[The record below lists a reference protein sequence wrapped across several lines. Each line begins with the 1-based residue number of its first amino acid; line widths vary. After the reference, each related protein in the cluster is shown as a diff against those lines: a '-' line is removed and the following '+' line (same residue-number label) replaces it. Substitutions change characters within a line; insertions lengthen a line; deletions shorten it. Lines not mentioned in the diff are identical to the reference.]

1 MLSFKTNA
9 FYTLR
14 WRANHTPRSTRAI
27 CVALLL
33 TLVELL
39 PDDQISLSLTGEGLP
54 KPVPAHL
61 AALLFHP
68 RRGKT

>member
-39 PDDQISLSLTGEGLP
+39 PDDQISLSLTGEARSSETRASLSRSTFTP
-54 KPVPAHL
+54 PTQ
-61 AALLFHP
+61 
-68 RRGKT
+68 R